1 MSMRRYVQNV
11 GAKRYG
17 ECIPRDFAQ
26 FLYIGS
32 GVFVHPF
39 CTSLVRELKKSCTK
53 TLSRLAIYNIKR
65 YVGGT
70 GFLHKAARNVPKDIV
85 LGTPVANDAFPKSE
99 ELQVPGSGIFKLSCR
114 AHTRHQRAWE

>member
-11 GAKRYG
+11 GTKRYG
-17 ECIPRDFAQ
+17 ECIPKDFAQ
-26 FLYIGS
+26 FLHIGS

-70 GFLHKAARNVPKDIV
+70 GILHKAVRNVQKDIA
-85 LGTPVANDAFPKSE
+85 LGAPIANDALPKFE
-99 ELQVPGSGIFKLSCR
+99 EL
-114 AHTRHQRAWE
+114 